1 MNTQSPRG
9 PTHISLLTTVIWVE
23 RIERGLN
30 QHTLS
35 DLMLDV
41 VRLGIISH
49 AELTAHLVSRTLA
62 GTATDDAFR
71 KYLGALGGG
80 RGSGA

>member
-1 MNTQSPRG
+1 M
-9 PTHISLLTTVIWVE
+9 
-23 RIERGLN
+23 
-30 QHTLS
+30 S

-41 VRLGIISH
+41 VRLGVVSH
-49 AELTAHLVSRTLA
+49 AELTAHFLTNTFA

-80 RGSGA
+80 GTGGTSGR

>member
-1 MNTQSPRG
+1 VT
-9 PTHISLLTTVIWVE
+9 E

-30 QHTLS
+30 QHTLG

-41 VRLGIISH
+41 VRLGIVSH
-49 AELTAHLVSRTLA
+49 AELTAHVVSRALA

-80 RGSGA
+80 GHSSS